1 MIKDSFVAEVTF
13 NIKVKIGVRIPPPPL
28 PLKMATSFSGTTSL
42 STSQNPLFSNPLLSD
57 LFTFSFFY
65 LFSLTPQH
73 SPQYSLI
80 SCNPIIFRIFIN
92 MTDV

>member
-1 MIKDSFVAEVTF
+1 MPNARFVAEVTF
-13 NIKVKIGVRIPPPPL
+13 NNKVKIGVRIPPPPPR

-65 LFSLTPQH
+65 LFSLTLQH
-73 SPQYSLI
+73 SPQY
-80 SCNPIIFRIFIN
+80 NPIIFRIFIN

>member
-1 MIKDSFVAEVTF
+1 MTKDSFVAEVTF
-13 NIKVKIGVRIPPPPL
+13 NIKVKIGVRIPPPPPL

-65 LFSLTPQH
+65 LFSLTLQH
-73 SPQYSLI
+73 SPQY
-80 SCNPIIFRIFIN
+80 NPIIFRIFIN

>member
-1 MIKDSFVAEVTF
+1 MTKHSFVAEVTF
-13 NIKVKIGVRIPPPPL
+13 NIKVKIGVRITPPPPHPH
-28 PLKMATSFSGTTSL
+28 PLKMATSFSGTTFL
-42 STSQNPLFSNPLLSD
+42 STSQNPLLSNPLLSD

-80 SCNPIIFRIFIN
+80 SCNPILHF
-92 MTDV
+92 